1 MLGCWEKEETG
12 TDREDEREV
21 THFFKRNQG
30 DKFRKKKT
38 TVTYQ
43 ENNWW
48 IAN

>member
-21 THFFKRNQG
+21 THFFKRNQETNLG
-30 DKFRKKKT
+30 KKT